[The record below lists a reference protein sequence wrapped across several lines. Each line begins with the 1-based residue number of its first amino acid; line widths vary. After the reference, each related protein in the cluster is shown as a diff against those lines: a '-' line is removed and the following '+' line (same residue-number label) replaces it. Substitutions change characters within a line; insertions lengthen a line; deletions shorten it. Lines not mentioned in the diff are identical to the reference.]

1 MHRPLSTPCTQ
12 GRKNW
17 KQYLPKGLWVR
28 LICVCVH
35 VCVCVSLLW
44 DNQKWHWSWLDELHH
59 SMGLEDSRVFTP
71 PRGREINHSPWVT
84 FLPVRSFSL
93 SSSPLLSLSL
103 PLLSSLS
110 LPCPISL
117 FPPRFLSLSHS
128 LSYSLSLSPTPPS
141 LCFSPSFALS
151 LPLLGQTGQWVRDRL
166 SSVLLALGTFGMLHT
181 APPEPLWLLW
191 GGEERGLQYPGG
203 APWDLKKSGRL
214 HCLQQPELHGER
226 GGLGRD
232 WRLGMGIINRRSIN
246 WSLRIS
252 SMK

>member
-103 PLLSSLS
+103 PLLFSLS

-128 LSYSLSLSPTPPS
+128 LSYSLSLSPTPFLSPFLFYLLLSSTLSPS
-141 LCFSPSFALS
+141 LLLPLSIPLS
-151 LPLLGQTGQWVRDRL
+151 LPLPLSLSSEECVPYREWWVRVRVNA
-166 SSVLLALGTFGMLHT
+166 S
-181 APPEPLWLLW
+181 AP
-191 GGEERGLQYPGG
+191 
-203 APWDLKKSGRL
+203 
-214 HCLQQPELHGER
+214 
-226 GGLGRD
+226 
-232 WRLGMGIINRRSIN
+232 
-246 WSLRIS
+246 
-252 SMK
+252 